1 MDLRENINFRDIRTL
16 LNLTW
21 VTTQASHRSARQQRN
36 DPKVRNLPGS
46 AKEKIFPA
54 NWILAGR
61 KRLDHTLI
69 GVSVEEPFDA
79 ECFQL
84 PKFGVFRMKKTIVI
98 TLAFLTGIAAYV
110 GPRNAWN
117 GIRVANDVVRGTLG
131 MYVSDD
137 YRLKMARKQLEDEKI
152 MLEKSLRTKAQL
164 ATKLDNQKMEVNA
177 LATKLKRGEKAM
189 LVLRSQLP
197 ESGRTRLVSTSDSQT
212 AVELTARLTRYKSD
226 KEVLAAKERQA
237 KELETQLT
245 VLNKGMEDR
254 RVKLELLGNEL
265 TKMES
270 QLESMK
276 LRNGGASLPSQD
288 GIRDLESQLGAV
300 RESLQVEERLQIELE
315 AMEDA
320 SFERGSSAITTSLD
334 TADALEQFDA
344 LFGCSESNE
353 SL

>member
-1 MDLRENINFRDIRTL
+1 
-16 LNLTW
+16 
-21 VTTQASHRSARQQRN
+21 
-36 DPKVRNLPGS
+36 
-46 AKEKIFPA
+46 
-54 NWILAGR
+54 
-61 KRLDHTLI
+61 
-69 GVSVEEPFDA
+69 
-79 ECFQL
+79 
-84 PKFGVFRMKKTIVI
+84 MKKTIVI